1 MVKHSGNTQSIRDI
15 TGGDRVA
22 DDRKGS
28 QMTNYRLGD
37 IPEIDQGKGEIYG
50 ADQRRKGEIDGA
62 DQRRKGEI
70 DRTDQRRKGEIDR
83 TDQRRKG
90 ERYGADQRRKGDAF
104 LAISCCSRLD
114 LLKNASPQ
122 LLLLPQSLQPPQRHQ
137 PRSSQSTATSSPQ
150 TRQKRANNK
159 KVAL

>member
-50 ADQRRKGEIDGA
+50 ADQRRKGEID
-62 DQRRKGEI
+62 
-70 DRTDQRRKGEIDR
+70 RTDQRRKGEID
-83 TDQRRKG
+83 
-90 ERYGADQRRKGDAF
+90 GADQSKGDAF
-104 LAISCCSRLD
+104 FRRSSREQQD
-114 LLKNASPQ
+114 IAKNASPQ
-122 LLLLPQSLQPPQRHQ
+122 LLLLLPQSLQPPQRHQ